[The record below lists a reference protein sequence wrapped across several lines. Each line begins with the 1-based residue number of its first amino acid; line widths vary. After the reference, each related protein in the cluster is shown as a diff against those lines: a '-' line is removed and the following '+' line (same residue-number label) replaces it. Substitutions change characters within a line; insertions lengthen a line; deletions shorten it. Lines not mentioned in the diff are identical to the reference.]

1 MKIITM
7 YLPQFHRVKENDEW
21 WGEGFTEWTAVKNA
35 EKLFPEHEQP
45 RVPLHNNYYDLM
57 DRRTMQWQ
65 ADLMKEYGVD
75 VQCFYHYY
83 FKDGRK
89 ILEKPAE
96 NLLRWKEI
104 DMPFC
109 FDWANETW
117 ARTWSGIG
125 VKNPWSDIREK
136 SDGKSGDGILLEQ
149 RYGGE
154 AEWRQHFDYL
164 LPFFQDSR
172 YWKKD
177 NRPVFVIHRS
187 GMIPCL
193 CEMSGKWNQWARESG
208 FEGIYWI
215 GANSTR
221 DILNVLDVNLQH
233 EPQYS
238 LRKSNS
244 QGNPGEAGA
253 QLVQYSD
260 VWELL
265 LNAWDNTGKTVFGGF
280 TGYDDTPR
288 QGINGRIIAG
298 NSPEKFQKYLS
309 QLIAK
314 NMANGNDMIF
324 INAWNEWGEGMY
336 LEPDEKHGYAYLE
349 AVRYAREHYGEY
361 LDEFT
366 KAPSEQVLALR
377 NEIRMCEGLS
387 SRYES
392 YWRLLDG
399 WLSLKEEGVSLARYF
414 LDRGIRRIAVYGAG
428 MLGKHLLKE
437 LEDTEVRVEYV
448 IDQRARGINVGV
460 RAYLPDERCPETEAV
475 VVTATY
481 DYQNIRRELVERG
494 RENIVSLEEI
504 VLELQGQV

>member
-117 ARTWSGIG
+117 ARTWSKLR
-125 VKNPWSDIREK
+125 VKNAWSDIREETG
-136 SDGKSGDGILLEQ
+136 DKSGSSVLLEQ
-149 RYGGE
+149 QYGGE
-154 AEWRQHFDYL
+154 EDWRQHFDYL
-164 LPFFQDSR
+164 LPFFLDSR

-177 NRPVFVIHRS
+177 NKPVFVIHRS
-187 GMIPCL
+187 EMIPCL
-193 CEMSGKWNQWARESG
+193 YEMAEKWNQWARESG
-208 FEGIYWI
+208 FGGIYWI
-215 GANSTR
+215 GVNSSKDVL
-221 DILNVLDVNLQH
+221 DILDANLRQ
-233 EPQYS
+233 EPQHTFGSVRWQENYS
-238 LRKSNS
+238 GIRTWRR
-244 QGNPGEAGA
+244 
-253 QLVQYSD
+253 QYDD
-260 VWELL
+260 VWEIVLDSWSD
-265 LNAWDNTGKTVFGGF
+265 ADNTIFGGF

-288 QGINGRIIAG
+288 RGVNGSVIESG
-298 NSPEKFQKYLS
+298 SPEKFRRYLLR
-309 QLIAK
+309 LIAK
-314 NMANGNDMIF
+314 NIANGNDMIF
-324 INAWNEWGEGMY
+324 INAWNEWAEGMY
-336 LEPDEKHGYAYLE
+336 LEPDEKHGYAYLD
-349 AVRYAREHYGEY
+349 AVRYARANYEEY
-361 LDEFT
+361 LDEFK
-366 KAPSEQVLALR
+366 KAPSKQVLALR
-377 NEIRMCEGLS
+377 REIGAWTER
-387 SRYES
+387 SRRYTG
-392 YWRLLDG
+392 YWTLLDG

-448 IDQRARGINVGV
+448 IDQRAREIDVDV

-481 DYQNIRRELVERG
+481 DYQNIRGKLAARG
-494 RENIVSLEEI
+494 RKNIVSLEEI